1 MRRRRTRPDCPVWRW
16 FTAPFEV
23 LAGEDGVT
31 AIMIMVFL
39 LLIGGTF
46 LVLNESGILQCMLS
60 AVIRYAA
67 RKYVMLRVVVLIC
80 MLIGSVMGIFEEAV
94 PLAPILVALALSLG
108 WDCWWGWA

>member
-1 MRRRRTRPDCPVWRW
+1 MRETPDAPRLPVWRW

-60 AVIRYAA
+60 AVIRGTPRASMSCCA
-67 RKYVMLRVVVLIC
+67 SWC
-80 MLIGSVMGIFEEAV
+80 SSA
-94 PLAPILVALALSLG
+94 
-108 WDCWWGWA
+108 C